1 MSAMSFLYLFT
12 GCLDLALKPGQ
23 RKQREPQAGRTCREI
38 TPDTVL
44 IFIFFQYFP
53 NIKQIGAITLKNFC
67 FKETKLERFSSC
79 EIVLSFPC
87 EKN

>member
-38 TPDTVL
+38 TPDTVV
-44 IFIFFQYFP
+44 IFIFLSIFPQYQTNKGNKFEEFLFQRNKIRKVY
-53 NIKQIGAITLKNFC
+53 
-67 FKETKLERFSSC
+67 KL
-79 EIVLSFPC
+79 
-87 EKN
+87 